1 MHHFGRG
8 IVATPAEF
16 GKQGELPTHPELL
29 DWMAAEFVQ
38 SGWRLKPLHKLIM
51 TSTAYRQRSRRTD
64 GLDRADS
71 DNRLLGRTN
80 VRRLDA
86 ETVRDAILSVT
97 GSLNDTMYGP
107 PLAVA
112 ADGVGQ
118 VVIGTKV
125 ASRDGRVN
133 RPKGNEGNRR
143 SVYVQVRR
151 SLPLAMLEAFDAP
164 TMSPNCELRNSSTV
178 APQSL
183 LLMNNGFIIEQSE
196 RFAERVIREAG
207 DDSSKRIARAWRL
220 VFGVEP
226 TAADRARATE
236 FLAELGGRF
245 ATAPRTDAKAR
256 FAADPDGQ
264 ALASFCQMLIST
276 NAFLYVD

>member
-1 MHHFGRG
+1 
-8 IVATPAEF
+8 
-16 GKQGELPTHPELL
+16 
-29 DWMAAEFVQ
+29 
-38 SGWRLKPLHKLIM
+38 M
-51 TSTAYRQRSRRTD
+51 TSTAYRQRSRRSD
-64 GLDRADS
+64 AVDRADS
-71 DNRLLGRTN
+71 ENRLLGRAN

-86 ETVRDAILSVT
+86 EMVRDAILTVT
-97 GSLNDTMYGP
+97 GSLNDQMYGP
-107 PLAVA
+107 PLPVA
-112 ADGVGQ
+112 ADSVGQ

-125 ASRDGRVN
+125 ASRDGRVSP
-133 RPKGNEGNRR
+133 PKGSEGNRR

-183 LLMNNGFIIEQSE
+183 LLMNNHFIIEQSE

-226 TAADRARATE
+226 TATDTARATE
-236 FLAELGGRF
+236 FLAVQERRF
-245 ATAPRTDAKAR
+245 AAAPRTDAKAR

-276 NAFLYVD
+276 NAFLYID